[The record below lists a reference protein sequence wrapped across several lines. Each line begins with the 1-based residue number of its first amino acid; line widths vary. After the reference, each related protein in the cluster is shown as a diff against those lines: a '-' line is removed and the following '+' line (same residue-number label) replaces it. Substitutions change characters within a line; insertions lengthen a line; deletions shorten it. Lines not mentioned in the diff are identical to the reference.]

1 MEGLDEMG
9 LIGGNFEPGAM
20 VNARDEDFES
30 KSGSE
35 PMEAAS
41 GDEQERPRGKSKRK
55 KKYHR
60 HTPYQIQ
67 ELEG

>member
-1 MEGLDEMG
+1 MG
-9 LIGGNFEPGAM
+9 LIGGNHESGAM
-20 VNARDEDFES
+20 IEAREEES
-30 KSGSE
+30 ENKSGSE
-35 PMEAAS
+35 QMEAAS
-41 GDEQERPRGKSKRK
+41 GDEQERPRGSKRK